1 MTEEMQVA
9 RPKGVAQTT
18 VSAAATAPGLPPM
31 QRRDAASQ
39 QAVVEPRG
47 PGRPKI
53 ADPFDVLRQVAA
65 LLKTTDKNNRRMILE
80 TLRDLTE

>member
-9 RPKGVAQTT
+9 RPKG
-18 VSAAATAPGLPPM
+18 APPRKEQIFALGPLAEP
-31 QRRDAASQ
+31 Q
-39 QAVVEPRG
+39 QISEPRG

-65 LLKTTDKNNRRMILE
+65 LLKTTDKNSRRMILE

>member
-9 RPKGVAQTT
+9 RPKGVPAPQPSKHTGL
-18 VSAAATAPGLPPM
+18 TAELADDVRARIAHE
-31 QRRDAASQ
+31 QR
-39 QAVVEPRG
+39 RG
-47 PGRPKI
+47 PGRPSI

-65 LLKTTDKNNRRMILE
+65 LLKTTDKNSRRMILE

>member
-9 RPKGVAQTT
+9 RPKGVAPRAVGTGPNAGAT
-18 VSAAATAPGLPPM
+18 VPLEQAGM
-31 QRRDAASQ
+31 QP
-39 QAVVEPRG
+39 EPRG

-65 LLKTTDKNNRRMILE
+65 LLKTTDKNSRRMILE

>member
-9 RPKGVAQTT
+9 RPKGVPAPKPDPLAAQL
-18 VSAAATAPGLPPM
+18 AQDARLLP
-31 QRRDAASQ
+31 
-39 QAVVEPRG
+39 EPRR
-47 PGRPKI
+47 PGRPSI

>member
-9 RPKGVAQTT
+9 RPKG
-18 VSAAATAPGLPPM
+18 APRPEHELPPM
-31 QRRDAASQ
+31 QSRDATLRAEAEALIRAQS
-39 QAVVEPRG
+39 EPRG

-65 LLKTTDKNNRRMILE
+65 LLKTTDKNSRRMILE

>member
-9 RPKGVAQTT
+9 RPKGV
-18 VSAAATAPGLPPM
+18 SPM
-31 QRRDAASQ
+31 HIPEQEPKVTHSQ
-39 QAVVEPRG
+39 PEPRG

>member
-1 MTEEMQVA
+1 MSEEMQVA
-9 RPKGVAQTT
+9 RPKGVPPRPQPEPTDPRLAHGEKQ
-18 VSAAATAPGLPPM
+18 PGPTP
-31 QRRDAASQ
+31 
-39 QAVVEPRG
+39 VEPRG

-65 LLKTTDKNNRRMILE
+65 LLKTTDKNSRRMILE

>member
-9 RPKGVAQTT
+9 RPKCVPRPEQDPTAHPT
-18 VSAAATAPGLPPM
+18 V
-31 QRRDAASQ
+31 
-39 QAVVEPRG
+39 QAVMGPQPEKRG
-47 PGRPKI
+47 PGRPSI

-65 LLKTTDKNNRRMILE
+65 LLKTTDKNSRRMILE

>member
-9 RPKGVAQTT
+9 RPKGVPAMHIPEQ
-18 VSAAATAPGLPPM
+18 
-31 QRRDAASQ
+31 ASKVQ
-39 QAVVEPRG
+39 QPQPEPRR
-47 PGRPKI
+47 PGRPSI

>member
-1 MTEEMQVA
+1 MAEEMQVA
-9 RPKGVAQTT
+9 RPKGVPAPVVQRHQMENTTSQT
-18 VSAAATAPGLPPM
+18 AAIAE
-31 QRRDAASQ
+31 S
-39 QAVVEPRG
+39 RG

>member
-9 RPKGVAQTT
+9 RPKGVPRPAQEPTT
-18 VSAAATAPGLPPM
+18 HPTV
-31 QRRDAASQ
+31 R
-39 QAVVEPRG
+39 AVMGPDPEPRG